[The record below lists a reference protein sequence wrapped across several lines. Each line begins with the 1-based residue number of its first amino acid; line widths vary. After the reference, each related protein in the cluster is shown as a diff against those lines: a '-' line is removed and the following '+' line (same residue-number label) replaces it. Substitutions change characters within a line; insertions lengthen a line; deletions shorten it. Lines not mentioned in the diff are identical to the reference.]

1 MTTTTQRLTID
12 NKVYAVKTET
22 YYNPKIVKNDFEV
35 TSTILQFESFQK
47 IIPINSSI
55 IPDYVKTTP
64 EGFESDFYKN
74 FYLRT
79 YRNIIKLFFKASK
92 ESVFLKSKEELG
104 IQYSGLDL
112 LRSLDWLGVIDTQQL
127 KDEVFNNFANDPCLS
142 TDVSPDPEMHPL
154 RLQIIKGNYY
164 LSCRTHIIDFQ
175 LRNLLLMSI
184 FNNNE
189 FYSNDTSYIN
199 YIYDTFIENLS
210 SISIDYYNSIKQLLY
225 KEYIKL
231 IDSGI
236 ELTSPITNKT
246 ITVADNVEI
255 DSNNYL
261 RYLFETQ
268 FVFMM
273 NELNSFLSQQIT
285 INNQQ
290 IKLSNIENIKNYF
303 INNLEEV
310 SSPSDA
316 PINSFSLLCK
326 LTPNTST
333 NETNVSYSLFI
344 KSSVDSEY
352 LKLVEITKNLTEIYT
367 SFDSLPIT
375 VINELKQ
382 SIIQSSKFN
391 LLFNYIF
398 PLNKILNYVALT
410 EIVLCSKTNE
420 NVNINFK
427 PAMKTLQTTH
437 NSAAG
442 DGDKI
447 NCETSDLNFS
457 FGFDVEILKFIAQ
470 APIQIIKGL
479 EETFDPNIV
488 IASKLKQAAELVG
501 APDLSIIPYSA
512 PLLVPPP
519 FGPAIP
525 LIPPW
530 GYIYWGISAGEA
542 VNSWSN
548 GFKVGGIPDFSG
560 SFQKKNPFKP
570 LC

>member
-12 NKVYAVKTET
+12 NKVYSVKTDT
-22 YYNPKIVKNDFEV
+22 YYNSKIIKNDFEV
-35 TSTILQFESFQK
+35 TPTISQFESFQK

-55 IPDYVKTTP
+55 IPSYVRETP
-64 EGFESDFYKN
+64 EGLESDFYKN

-79 YRNIIKLFFKASK
+79 YRNIIKLFFNASK

-104 IQYSGLDL
+104 ISYSGLDL
-112 LRSLDWLGVIDTQQL
+112 LRSLDWLGVIDPQQL
-127 KDEVFNNFANDPCLS
+127 KDEVFNNFAKDPCLS

-175 LRNLLLMSI
+175 LRNLLLMSV
-184 FNNNE
+184 FNNKE

-199 YIYDTFIENLS
+199 YVYNTFIENLS

-236 ELTSPITNKT
+236 ELTSPITNKIIET
-246 ITVADNVEI
+246 TDNVEI

-273 NELNSFLSQQIT
+273 NELNSFLLQQIT

-290 IKLSNIENIKNYF
+290 IKLSNIENVKNYF

-310 SSPSDA
+310 SNPLDA
-316 PINSFSLLCK
+316 PINSFSLLYN
-326 LTPNTST
+326 LTPNPST

-344 KSSVDSEY
+344 KSSVDNEY
-352 LKLVEITKNLTEIYT
+352 LKLVEITRNVTEIYT
-367 SFDSLPIT
+367 SFDSLP
-375 VINELKQ
+375 VVVVNELKQ
-382 SIIQSSKFN
+382 SVIQSSKFN

-398 PLNKILNYVALT
+398 PLNKILNYAALT

-437 NSAAG
+437 NAAAG
-442 DGDKI
+442 NGDKV

-512 PLLVPPP
+512 PLLIPPP